1 MEDLGSGD
9 GEGEDV
15 DVVLREIQGP
25 VSRWRRIRNR
35 LYQEI
40 CRRGFHRSLG
50 SFVQSYGRE
59 RWTRHRS

>member
-1 MEDLGSGD
+1 
-9 GEGEDV
+9 
-15 DVVLREIQGP
+15 